1 MQVYLPVSCILVDD
15 INKSP
20 VSSMRILSFNKTNK
34 SIIVD
39 KQKIKKVSKFL
50 NNKNIPPKIQVV
62 FGLGAPIT
70 LQDNITSFP
79 SRTVEF

>member
-1 MQVYLPVSCILVDD
+1 MDD

-20 VSSMRILSFNKTNK
+20 VSNKRILSFNVTNK
-34 SIIVD
+34 SE
-39 KQKIKKVSKFL
+39 KKISNIGKNGFKLLFL
-50 NNKNIPPKIQVV
+50 PLKIQVV

-70 LQDNITSFP
+70 LHDNITSLP